1 MIGFARIYARS
12 QITEDHPPFVYNE
25 CTWIYGQHEYSR
37 LSALF
42 YNVIV
47 RGNHLTLMR
56 KPLIS
61 QRDCTWINGLLD
73 GEVYLS
79 AFSSHDYVEKELYHN
94 DN

>member
-25 CTWIYGQHEYSR
+25 CTWIYGHYEYSR

-47 RGNHLTLMR
+47 RGNR
-56 KPLIS
+56 LIS

-73 GEVYLS
+73 GEVYLP
-79 AFSSHDYVEKELYHN
+79 AFSYHDYVEKGHHRIRH
-94 DN
+94 

>member
-25 CTWIYGQHEYSR
+25 CMWIYGQHEYSR

-47 RGNHLTLMR
+47 RENSLYFNVGTALFHSAIVREST
-56 KPLIS
+56 
-61 QRDCTWINGLLD
+61 
-73 GEVYLS
+73 VYLTVK
-79 AFSSHDYVEKELYHN
+79 FIYPPFHIMITWKKIHRIRH
-94 DN
+94 